1 MKLRHLAVSLAAAAT
16 LSIPAFA
23 QDVVVV
29 PVTPPDAVIPP
40 NTSTVVVV
48 PPTATPES
56 PSVIILDSRQRDIVT
71 EPGGMT
77 PRERAD
83 TAGTLDPATGTL
95 TAPGYQGP
103 RSTKGQ

>member
-1 MKLRHLAVSLAAAAT
+1 MKLRKLATSLAAAAA
-16 LSIPAFA
+16 LSAPVFA
-23 QDVVVV
+23 HDVVVV
-29 PVTPPDAVIPP
+29 PVTPPDAVMTPEAP
-40 NTSTVVVV
+40 VVVV
-48 PPTATPES
+48 TPPAATTEAGTV
-56 PSVIILDSRQRDIVT
+56 VIFERRRDSLT

-83 TAGTLDPATGTL
+83 TAGQRDPATGTI